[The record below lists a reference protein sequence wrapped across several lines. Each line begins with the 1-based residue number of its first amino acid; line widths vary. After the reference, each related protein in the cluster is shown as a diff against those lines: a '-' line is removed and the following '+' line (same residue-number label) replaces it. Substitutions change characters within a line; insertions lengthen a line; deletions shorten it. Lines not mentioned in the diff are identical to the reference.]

1 MLASVFAVR
10 RVRDHIDRN
19 FAGPLTLR
27 DLAALS
33 GMSRFHL
40 VREFRA
46 AYGETP
52 IRYLSRRRIERA
64 QDLLRYANLTVTE
77 VCMAVG
83 YSSLGSF
90 SSRFSELVGE
100 SPAAYQRR
108 WAGKA
113 PHIPGCHLFM
123 AGVIAQKRSAI
134 REKPGRPGPA

>member
-1 MLASVFAVR
+1 MFALS

-19 FAGPLTLR
+19 FAAQITLS
-27 DLAALS
+27 DLSQLS

-40 VREFRA
+40 IRAFRA

-83 YSSLGSF
+83 FTSLGSF
-90 SSRFSELVGE
+90 SSRFSDLVGE
-100 SPAAYQRR
+100 SPTAYQKR
-108 WAGKA
+108 WAGRV
-113 PHIPGCHLFM
+113 PHIPGCYLFM
-123 AGVIAQKRSAI
+123 HGVIPQSGRSADGGDGLSV
-134 REKPGRPGPA
+134 EK

>member
-1 MLASVFAVR
+1 VFALR

-19 FAGPLTLR
+19 FAAPITLS

-40 VREFRA
+40 VRAFRA

-77 VCMAVG
+77 ICMAVG
-83 YSSLGSF
+83 YTSLGSF

-108 WAGKA
+108 WSGRA
-113 PHIPGCHLFM
+113 PHIPGCYLFM
-123 AGVIAQKRSAI
+123 HGVIEQS
-134 REKPGRPGPA
+134 GRRPPATGGHSVNT

>member
-1 MLASVFAVR
+1 VFALR
-10 RVRDHIDRN
+10 RVRDRIDLR
-19 FAGPLTLR
+19 FAEPITLSE
-27 DLAALS
+27 LAMLA

-40 VREFRA
+40 VRSFRA

-83 YSSLGSF
+83 FSSLGSF

-100 SPAAYQRR
+100 SPSAYQRR
-108 WAGKA
+108 WAGQTQR
-113 PHIPGCHLFM
+113 IPGCHLFM
-123 AGVIAQKRSAI
+123 YGVLRQSGRST
-134 REKPGRPGPA
+134 GDGDGPSVGT

>member
-1 MLASVFAVR
+1 VFALR
-10 RVRDHIDRN
+10 RVRDHIDRHS
-19 FAGPLTLR
+19 AAPLTLT

-40 VREFRA
+40 VRAFRS

-52 IRYLSRRRIERA
+52 IRYLSRRRIAKA
-64 QDLLRYANLTVTE
+64 QELLRYANLTVTE

-90 SSRFSELVGE
+90 SSRFTELVGE

-108 WAGKA
+108 WASGT
-113 PHIPGCHLFM
+113 PRIPGCWLFM
-123 AGVIAQKRSAI
+123 HGVIAIS
-134 REKPGRPGPA
+134 EKPAAPPRSSVET